1 VATPA
6 NFSINLTF
14 QDIQGFKSLTRI
26 NAFLPDVESTG
37 EVLDDIWTD
46 VHTISAAVAAMSN
59 AKLVK
64 IEFGYSA
71 DWAQEPTSESGQYR
85 LVIQKARMEGGDG
98 AGGFQSIQVP
108 APVDALFLTTTQDNL
123 IVVNP
128 ASSLL
133 TTGGTGFIAS
143 LTALTTPRGGHPFQQ
158 FFGGQLVNDNPRVRR
173 VKQGS

>member
-1 VATPA
+1 MATPA

-14 QDIQGFKSLTRI
+14 QDIQGFKALARF

-37 EVLDDIWTD
+37 EILDDIWTN
-46 VHTISAAVAAMSN
+46 VHTVASAAAAMSN

-85 LVIQKARMEGGDG
+85 LVIQKARLEGGDG
-98 AGGFQSIQVP
+98 AGGFMSVQIP
-108 APVDALFLTTTQDNL
+108 APQDTIFLSSTQDNL
-123 IVVNP
+123 IVVDP
-128 ASSLL
+128 ADSLVVAL
-133 TTGGTGFIAS
+133 QTA

-158 FFGGQLVNDNPRVRR
+158 FFGGQLQNDNPRVRR